1 MIRFL
6 VPLPPS
12 SNALWRMRTTGKPLL
27 AVPHL
32 RNRPKRTGVTLSET
46 YKVYRDHVVA
56 MANEQINDAVLP
68 MRGDLELCALVFW
81 PDDRTRDGTNLL
93 KALYDA
99 LQAARVFANDNQV
112 KRTIQDEAP
121 GIHPGHGCV
130 WVCIRPLAVR
140 SPEYPFAPPLNAP
153 VDTDRNSLL
162 DRFSGFRPTPL

>member
-1 MIRFL
+1 
-6 VPLPPS
+6 
-12 SNALWRMRTTGKPLL
+12 MRTTGKPLL
-27 AVPHL
+27 AVPHH

-46 YKVYRDHVVA
+46 YMAYRDQVA
-56 MANEQINDAVLP
+56 CMVTDQLLCQQVRANLP
-68 MRGDLELCALVFW
+68 IHGDLELCALVFW
-81 PDDRTRDGTNLL
+81 PDDRMRDGTNLL

-153 VDTDRNSLL
+153 VDADRNALL